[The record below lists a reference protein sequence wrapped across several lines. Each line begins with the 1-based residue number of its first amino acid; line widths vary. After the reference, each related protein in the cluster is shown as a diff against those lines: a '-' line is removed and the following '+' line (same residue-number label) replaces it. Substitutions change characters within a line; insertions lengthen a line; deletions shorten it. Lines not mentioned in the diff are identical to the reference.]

1 MPEAEYGSYARHEIG
16 YLDAGNDLM
25 IKRWISE
32 RTPRNRA
39 GRSLLSMM
47 GDLLRDRRG
56 GIILFFAIAAVPL
69 IAAVGIAT
77 DTARMF
83 FVKSRLTSAVDAA
96 SLAGGKVFSHRNATP
111 TCGCISIPTSLPAS
125 WARR

>member
-1 MPEAEYGSYARHEIG
+1 
-16 YLDAGNDLM
+16 
-25 IKRWISE
+25 
-32 RTPRNRA
+32 
-39 GRSLLSMM
+39 MM

-96 SLAGGKVFSHRNATP
+96 SLAGGKVFAPERDADVRMYFDTNF
-111 TCGCISIPTSLPAS
+111 LPAS